1 MRTLTA
7 QQVKHAKP
15 GKHHDGSGLY
25 LVVTDKSKKW
35 VQRGT
40 VNGKRREWGLGAA
53 SDIKLAEVREKSS
66 SYRRMIKDGIDPAE
80 DRKREQAEAQAQEQA
95 QSLLN
100 DMPTFKQVALMVHK
114 ENEPTWKN
122 PKDAKRWLTSLEQ
135 RVFPTLGDIPID
147 VITAAMVRDVLA
159 DIWLTIP
166 HTARKIKQR
175 IGTVLDYAHISG
187 WRDQEAPLR
196 SITKGLPKQS
206 KKTIHLAAMK
216 WADVPNFITNIST
229 ILKAS
234 DVVLRAIEFAVLT
247 ASRSGEVRL
256 AAWNEIELDTTT
268 WTRPEDHMKA
278 GIEHRVPLTSRMIEL
293 LGEPG
298 EGLIFPGTKVGRPLS
313 DMSLTMPLRRAE
325 LNITMHGFRSSFR
338 DWCAEATDTP
348 REIAEA
354 ALAHTIRDQTE
365 RAYAR
370 SDHFEKRRLLMDQWS
385 AHCRSTG
392 NVAGLKVAK

>member
-1 MRTLTA
+1 MTTLTA

-40 VNGKRREWGLGAA
+40 VNGKRREWGLGAFK
-53 SDIKLAEVREKSS
+53 DIGLAEVREKASA
-66 SYRRMIKDGIDPAE
+66 YRRMIKNGIDPAE
-80 DRKREQAEAQAQEQA
+80 ERKREQAEAQAQEQA
-95 QSLLN
+95 QSAIDN
-100 DMPTFKQVALMVHK
+100 MPTFQQVALMVHK

-122 PKDAKRWLTSLEQ
+122 PKDAKRWLKSLEQ
-135 RVFPTLGDIPID
+135 RVFPVLGDVPVD
-147 VITAAMVRDVLA
+147 AITGAMVRDVLA
-159 DIWLTIP
+159 EIWLTIP

-196 SITKGLPKQS
+196 SITKGLPKQP
-206 KKTIHLAAMK
+206 KKTVHLAAMK

-229 ILKAS
+229 ILTAS

-256 AAWNEIELDTTT
+256 ATRDEIDLNTAT

-278 GIEHRVPLTSRMIEL
+278 GIEHRVPLTPRMIEL

-313 DMSLTMPLRRAE
+313 DMSLTMPLRRAG

-338 DWCAEATDTP
+338 DWCGEATDTP

-354 ALAHTIRDQTE
+354 ALAHTVRDQTE

-370 SDHFEKRRLLMDQWS
+370 SDLFDKRRLLMDQWS
-385 AHCRSTG
+385 AYCRS
-392 NVAGLKVAK
+392 AGDNSGQKVTK